1 MNCCIHALALFISFF
16 LYMLSLRTRMDK
28 NHLTRVMK
36 SGLHLAHHGKQ
47 DCMTTKRHHLLSH
60 FILQNGVL
68 EEYQLG
74 GRIMNILLR
83 ASTGMVLQVS
93 SKLMFFAPIA
103 VVAKSPNI
111 ILALQ
116 LIRYRMHISFQFI
129 QLSMFSSEPL
139 STNKS
144 VQLIVT

>member
-1 MNCCIHALALFISFF
+1 MNCCIHALA
-16 LYMLSLRTRMDK
+16 SLRTHMDK

-47 DCMTTKRHHLLSH
+47 DCKTRKQHHLLSH

-68 EEYQLG
+68 EEHQLG

-103 VVAKSPNI
+103 VVAKPPNI
-111 ILALQ
+111 ILAL
-116 LIRYRMHISFQFI
+116 
-129 QLSMFSSEPL
+129 
-139 STNKS
+139 
-144 VQLIVT
+144 

>member
-1 MNCCIHALALFISFF
+1 
-16 LYMLSLRTRMDK
+16 MDK

-68 EEYQLG
+68 EEHQLG

-83 ASTGMVLQVS
+83 ASSGMVLQVS

-111 ILALQ
+111 ILAL
-116 LIRYRMHISFQFI
+116 
-129 QLSMFSSEPL
+129 
-139 STNKS
+139 
-144 VQLIVT
+144 